1 MTAGKAEGT
10 MLVRFTRTER
20 PAKQAPH
27 TITRKSDGLQMLK
40 TLRVTTNTRIRITIV
55 LLRFK
60 KKVKNM
66 KQKLQQIKTVL
77 TIKA

>member
-1 MTAGKAEGT
+1 MTAGKADGT
-10 MLVRFTRTER
+10 RLVRFTRTER
-20 PAKQAPH
+20 PATQAPH
-27 TITRKSDGLQMLK
+27 TIRRKSDGLQMLK

-66 KQKLQQIKTVL
+66 KQKSQQIKTVL
-77 TIKA
+77 TIKV